1 MTNSRI
7 ALTLVLAVV
16 GLLFTGCGGGAA
28 ESSNPPPPSG
38 SQTTPTISSISPDSS
53 AAGGAGF
60 TLTVN
65 GTSFV
70 AASAVTFNG
79 SAAVTTFVSATQLTA
94 AIPAASIALSGKV
107 AVTVTNPA
115 PGGGISNAVDF
126 TITNSA
132 GGSSGAN
139 PFPAISVIYPNCGPA
154 GEEFIDGSDNQ
165 LTVVGQNFVAN
176 SVVRWNGSDR
186 PTSSNGTIN
195 GLVAQIS
202 ASDIATAGTAAVTVF
217 NPAPGGGTSNS
228 VTYTATPGAGAPQSI
243 AVDAAG
249 KFAYVVDAGCDG
261 GIGAYVSMYTI
272 NPTTG
277 ALTSQG
283 PPVSANG
290 YGVYYGATSI
300 AVDPLGKF
308 AYVTNPGDLFDYGTE
323 SDGTAAM
330 YSINSATGMLTSAGT
345 ITGVYPGG
353 ACCFNSVAVDPSGRF
368 AYMTNGG
375 MNTGGLNIVSAYTID
390 STSGALTSIGTVATG
405 EDPNSVAIEP
415 GGKFAYVANFSSN
428 DVSMYTINATS
439 GALTSIGT
447 VATGEDPASV
457 AVDPAGKFAYVTN
470 QGSNDVS
477 MYTIDATSGALTSIG
492 TVATGEEPVSV
503 AVDPAGKFAYV
514 TNFASNDVSMYTVGT
529 GGALTSLGTIAAETS
544 PTSVAVHPS
553 GSFVYV
559 TNSGSNDISVYSI
572 DPASGLLTLIG
583 TTGS

>member
-94 AIPAASIALSGKV
+94 DIPAASIALSGKV
-107 AVTVTNPA
+107 AVTVTNPV
-115 PGGGISNAVDF
+115 PGGGVSNAIDF
-126 TITNSA
+126 AITGA
-132 GGSSGAN
+132 GGSSGPN
-139 PFPAISVIYPNCGPA
+139 PVPTISVIYPSCGPA
-154 GEEFIDGSDNQ
+154 GEEFVDGSDNL
-165 LTVVGQNFVAN
+165 LTVVGNGFVAN
-176 SVVRWNGSDR
+176 SVVLWNGSDR
-186 PTSSNGTIN
+186 PTSGNGSIN

-202 ASDIATAGTAAVTVF
+202 ASDIATAGTATVTVF
-217 NPAPGGGTSNS
+217 NPAPGGGKSNS

-243 AVDAAG
+243 ALDAAG
-249 KFAYVVDAGCDG
+249 KFAYVVGGGCDG

-272 NPTTG
+272 DPTTG
-277 ALTSQG
+277 VLTSVG
-283 PPVSANG
+283 PVSANG

-308 AYVTNPGDLFDYGTE
+308 AYVSNPGDLFDYGSE
-323 SDGTAAM
+323 SEGTASM
-330 YSINSATGMLTSAGT
+330 YSINSATGALTSVGT

-375 MNTGGLNIVSAYTID
+375 MNAGGLNLVSEFTID

-405 EDPNSVAIEP
+405 DDPNSVAIDS

-439 GALTSIGT
+439 GALTSVGT
-447 VATGEDPASV
+447 IATGQDPASV

-470 QGSNDVS
+470 EGSNSVS
-477 MYTIDATSGALTSIG
+477 MYSIDATSGALTSIG
-492 TVATGEEPVSV
+492 TVATGQEPVSV

-514 TNFASNDVSMYTVGT
+514 VNFISNDVSMYTVGT
-529 GGALTSLGTIAAETS
+529 DGSLTPLGTIAAGTY

-553 GSFVYV
+553 GGFVYV

-572 DPASGLLTLIG
+572 DSGTGFLTLVG

>member
-16 GLLFTGCGGGAA
+16 ALLFTGCGGGAA
-28 ESSNPPPPSG
+28 ESSNPPPSNG
-38 SQTTPTISSISPDSS
+38 SQATPTISSISPDGG

-65 GTSFV
+65 GTNFV

-79 SAAVTTFVSATQLTA
+79 SAAVTTFVSETQLTA
-94 AIPAASIALSGKV
+94 AIPAASIALRGNA
-107 AVTVTNPA
+107 AVTVTNPV
-115 PGGGISNAVDF
+115 PGGGVSNAIDF
-126 TITNSA
+126 AITSA
-132 GGSSGAN
+132 GGSSGPN
-139 PFPAISVIYPNCGPA
+139 PVPTISVIYPSCGPA
-154 GEEFIDGSDNQ
+154 GEEFVDGSDNL
-165 LTVVGQNFVAN
+165 LTVVGNGFVAN
-176 SVVRWNGSDR
+176 SVVLWNGSDR
-186 PTSSNGTIN
+186 PTSGNGSIN

-202 ASDIATAGTAAVTVF
+202 ASDIATAGTATVTVF
-217 NPAPGGGTSNS
+217 NPAPGGGKSNS

-243 AVDAAG
+243 ALDAAG
-249 KFAYVVDAGCDG
+249 KFAYVVDGGCEG
-261 GIGAYVSMYTI
+261 GVGAYVSMYTI

-277 ALTSQG
+277 GLTSVG

-290 YGVYYGATSI
+290 YGVYYGAASV

-308 AYVTNPGDLFDYGTE
+308 AYVTNPGDLFDYGSE

-330 YSINSATGMLTSAGT
+330 YSINSGTGALTSVGT

-375 MNTGGLNIVSAYTID
+375 MNTGGLNLVSEFIID

-405 EDPNSVAIEP
+405 DDPNSVAIDS

-439 GALTSIGT
+439 GALTSVGT
-447 VATGEDPASV
+447 IATGQDPASV

-470 QGSNDVS
+470 QGSNSVS
-477 MYTIDATSGALTSIG
+477 MYSIDATSGALTSMG
-492 TVATGEEPVSV
+492 TVAAGKEPVSV
-503 AVDPAGKFAYV
+503 VVDPAGKFAYV
-514 TNFASNDVSMYTVGT
+514 VNFTSNDVSMYTVGT
-529 GGALTSLGTIAAETS
+529 DGSLTPLGTIAAGTY

-553 GSFVYV
+553 GGFVYV

-572 DPASGLLTLIG
+572 DSGTGFLTLVG